1 MVHRYMIGIFTSSF
15 GKKVGEEEEEE
26 EKEIFFS
33 SLRNFSLW
41 EISNIHK
48 IRKKLCQYNDSPC
61 TCNSQKSSTHD

>member
-15 GKKVGEEEEEE
+15 GKQVGEEEEEE

-48 IRKKLCQYNDSPC
+48 ISLATLCLIG
-61 TCNSQKSSTHD
+61 KSGNISDILQ

>member
-15 GKKVGEEEEEE
+15 GKQVGGEEEEE

-41 EISNIHK
+41 EILDIHK
-48 IRKKLCQYNDSPC
+48 IRN
-61 TCNSQKSSTHD
+61 